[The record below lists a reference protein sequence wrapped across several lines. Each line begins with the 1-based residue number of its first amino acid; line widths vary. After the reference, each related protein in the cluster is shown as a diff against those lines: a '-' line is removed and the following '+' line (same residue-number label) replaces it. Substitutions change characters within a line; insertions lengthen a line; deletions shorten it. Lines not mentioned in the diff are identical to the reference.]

1 MILPGFPVMVASSG
15 LVLPPVTVTRASL
28 DDLGYGYIQPGGIGA
43 GNWGVSGGSI
53 SGTLVPGYVTDSV
66 MSFTG
71 GSIVIFIVGNCEALL
86 SGVTALIDN
95 GTPLLLDAPFVYESS
110 LGTTFS
116 SSSAGEWSTTGNRT
130 VQLV

>member
-28 DDLGYGYIQPGGIGA
+28 DGLGYGYIQPGGIGA

-71 GSIVIFIVGNCEALL
+71 GGIVIVIVGNCEALL

-95 GTPLLLDAPFVYESS
+95 GTPLTLAAPFAYDP
-110 LGTTFS
+110 
-116 SSSAGEWSTTGNRT
+116 GEGATVTSTTAEWNATGART
-130 VQLV
+130 IQLF